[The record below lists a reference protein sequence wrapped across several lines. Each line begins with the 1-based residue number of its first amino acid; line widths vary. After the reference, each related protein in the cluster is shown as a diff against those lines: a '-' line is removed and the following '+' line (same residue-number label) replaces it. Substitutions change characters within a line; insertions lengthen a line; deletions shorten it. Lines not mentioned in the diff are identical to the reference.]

1 MMRVRVQLR
10 LSILPATLALAM
22 AMSLFAP
29 VACAQDSQ
37 DVAGVKPPQLNDVG
51 IDPKL
56 AAQVPPD
63 LTFKDENN
71 NTVHLSDYFANRKPT
86 ILTLVY
92 FRCPMLCTMVLND
105 MTAAM
110 KVMPLQP
117 GKDFQVITVSFD
129 PEENPAMAAVK
140 KRNYI
145 REYDRPGADTAWHF
159 LTGQEDQIKK
169 LAASVGF
176 RYAWDPRGNQY
187 VHPSTLIILSPDGKV
202 SRYLYGVEYGASDL
216 RLSIDA
222 AADGKTLNPLENA
235 ILYCFHF
242 DPTTG
247 RWGWAVERGLQ
258 AGATLTVLAVAGLV
272 LLLLRHERRR
282 RANLEPVPPLPSGNP
297 AA

>member
-1 MMRVRVQLR
+1 MSM
-10 LSILPATLALAM
+10 LPALVMLSAAM
-22 AMSLFAP
+22 ALFAP
-29 VACAQDSQ
+29 VARGQDSQ

-56 AAQVPPD
+56 GQQVPPD

-71 NTVHLSDYFANRKPT
+71 KTVHLSDYFANHKPT

-129 PEENPAMAAVK
+129 PQENPAMAMVK
-140 KRNYI
+140 KQNYI
-145 REYDRPGADTAWHF
+145 ESYGRPGGDAAWHF
-159 LTGQEDQIKK
+159 LTGEEDQIKK

-222 AADGKTLNPLENA
+222 AADGKTLDPLETA
-235 ILYCFHF
+235 ILYCFHY
-242 DPTTG
+242 DSTTG
-247 RWGWAVERGLQ
+247 RWGWAIDRALKI
-258 AGATLTVLAVAGLV
+258 GATLTVLVLTGLV
-272 LLLLRHERRR
+272 LLLLRHERHR
-282 RANLEPVPPLPSGNP
+282 RAADLATAPPMPP
-297 AA
+297 A

>member
-1 MMRVRVQLR
+1 M
-10 LSILPATLALAM
+10 LPALLTLAM
-22 AMSLFAP
+22 AMPLFAP
-29 VACAQDSQ
+29 MARAQDSQ

-56 AAQVPPD
+56 GAQVPPD
-63 LTFKDENN
+63 LTFKDEHNQ
-71 NTVHLSDYFANRKPT
+71 TVHLSDYFANGKPT

-129 PEENPAMAAVK
+129 PQENPVMAAVK
-140 KRNYI
+140 KRSYI
-145 REYDRPGADTAWHF
+145 QEYDHPGADAAWHF

-272 LLLLRHERRR
+272 LLLLRHERHR
-282 RANLEPVPPLPSGNP
+282 RANLEPVAPMPP
-297 AA
+297 A